1 MVNDWRPLESF
12 IQNKM
17 EEEHIAGVA
26 VGVTKAGKTIFQ
38 KGFGYRDIDQ
48 RLPVTP
54 ETIFG
59 IASVTKSFTALAI
72 IELERQGLL
81 SVDDPVVQYLPDFK
95 INGIE
100 DLQTIKISHLLSH
113 STGLPPMERKESLN
127 RFSQHIDYLA
137 EAEYE
142 LLGEPGEY
150 FSYCN
155 DTFLLLGAI
164 IENLTGRLYRRY
176 MTSELLETFRMH
188 RSTFSLEELMK
199 FENVSVPY
207 HFNLQS
213 NRLVEVPWPTL
224 GNFEVGGGIR
234 SNVVD
239 LLKYG
244 QIYLKAGNH
253 QKMRKPVIRVGR
265 NTFYGYA
272 LQVTQQYDG
281 KYTLAQHG
289 GGQPGVSSNFGF
301 VPEEDIVVTVLTNVG
316 GVSAGEIWLA
326 AVNSA
331 LGLPLEQKPSYE
343 PVYELEDHEY
353 KRFEGVYSSREGG
366 SISVSFSNGTLLA
379 KMDEQSFELR
389 VSGHDTLVLLKNEKP
404 LKFYFQDQDEKPWAL
419 FNGSRML
426 RRVLIETNGE

>member
-1 MVNDWRPLESF
+1 MVNYEWSSLESF

-26 VGVTKAGKTIFQ
+26 VGITKNGKTIFQ
-38 KGFGYRDIDQ
+38 KGFGYRDIDKQ
-48 RLPVTP
+48 SPVTP

-81 SVDDPVVQYLPDFK
+81 SVDDSVVKYLSDFK

-100 DLQTIKISHLLSH
+100 DMQKIKISHLLSH
-113 STGLPPMERKESLN
+113 STGLPPMERKEALN
-127 RFSQHIDYLA
+127 HFQEHINYLA
-137 EAEYE
+137 EADYE

-164 IENLTGRLYRRY
+164 IEKLTGRLFRRF
-176 MTSELLETFRMH
+176 MTNELLETLGMH
-188 RSTFSLEELMK
+188 RSTFSLEELKK
-199 FENVSVPY
+199 FEDVSIPY
-207 HFNLQS
+207 NFNLKS
-213 NRLVEVPWPTL
+213 NRLEEVQWPTL
-224 GNFEVGGGIR
+224 GNFEAGGGIR
-234 SNVVD
+234 SNIVD

-244 QIYLKAGNH
+244 QIYLKDGNH
-253 QKMRKPVIRVGR
+253 KKMWNPVIKVGR
-265 NTFYGYA
+265 DTFYGYA
-272 LQVTQQYDG
+272 LNVTPKYDG
-281 KYTLAQHG
+281 KYTLVQHG

-301 VPEEDIVVTVLTNVG
+301 VPEEEVVVSVLTNVG

-326 AVNSA
+326 ATNVA

-343 PVYELEDHEY
+343 PLYELADKDY
-353 KRFEGVYSSREGG
+353 KKFEGVYTSNEGG
-366 SISVSFSNGTLLA
+366 TIIISYENGTLFA
-379 KMDEQSFELR
+379 SMEEQSFDLR
-389 VSGHDTLVLLKNEKP
+389 ASSHDTLVLLKNEKP
-404 LKFYFQDQDEKPWAL
+404 LKFYFNNQDEKPWAL

-426 RRVLIETNGE
+426 RRVLG